1 MIDLLFTREVVI
13 SLAVLGAVLSVLA
26 SVVQTRRGESPLVK
40 TLVWAG
46 YGFMG
51 VSMVMFVA
59 IGLLGLG
66 SGEA

>member
-1 MIDLLFTREVVI
+1 MIDLVFTREVVI

-26 SVVQTRRGESPLVK
+26 SVLQSRRGEG
-40 TLVWAG
+40 TLVTALVWTG

-51 VSMVMFVA
+51 VSMALFAA

-66 SGEA
+66 QGQA